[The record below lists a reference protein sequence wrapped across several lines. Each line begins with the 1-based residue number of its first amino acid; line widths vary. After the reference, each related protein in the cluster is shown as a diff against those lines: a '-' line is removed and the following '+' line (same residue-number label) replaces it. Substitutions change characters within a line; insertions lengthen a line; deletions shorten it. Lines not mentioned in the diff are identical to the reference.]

1 MGIRNRWGYLQTGS
15 GVPEGELGV
24 VSRTVDLEYTGS
36 ICKSAFGLD
45 GPADVDAINKYG
57 GFGISYPRLAIVD
70 GEWDPW
76 RAATPH
82 ALGQPNRPNTISR
95 PFILIDKAV
104 HHWDENGLS
113 PNETTPE
120 LPPPAVADAQQAL
133 AHAVRQWMDDWK
145 TEKGLQT
152 ELK

>member
-1 MGIRNRWGYLQTGS
+1 MVKNRWGYLQTGS

-24 VSRTVDLEYTGS
+24 ISRTIDLNYTGS
-36 ICKSAFGLD
+36 ICSSAFGLD
-45 GPADVDAINKYG
+45 KPADVDAINKYG

-82 ALGQPNRPNTISR
+82 ALGQPDRQSTISE

-104 HHWDENGLS
+104 HHWDENGVW
-113 PNETTPE
+113 PNETTPTF
-120 LPPPAVADAQQAL
+120 PPPAVQEAQKVL
-133 AHAVRQWMDDWK
+133 REAVVAWVDEYK
-145 TEKGLQT
+145 KSSS
-152 ELK
+152 